1 MDNQDFVMPS
11 KELVAEKYQIVMDR
25 IHSVHIKAFPG
36 HPEPLFLISNT
47 YPGVWLEHAY
57 DAICWARLEPS
68 MSYVARAQVRLF
80 LDNQKEDGQFPC
92 FVLDESNP
100 NTVKYGS
107 PVGYGQIQEC
117 VSFTQLCLEAFEVTK
132 DKELLKEAYEKC
144 VKWDHWQVKNRMT
157 LNSGLIELFCEH
169 DTGHDN
175 SRRLSDVPK
184 GCPGGD
190 AKVLSGGDFMPLRA
204 PDMNAV
210 FYGSRIAL
218 SKMAELLGKAEEAT
232 HWRQLAKEVKDALF
246 RICYD
251 EEDDFFYDVDRF
263 GKKRKYR
270 SIMIANLFQE
280 HVLDQEAA
288 DRIYEKH
295 MKNPEEFWTPYPFPS
310 MAISDPASVQDRDG
324 NSWGFYSQGLTSLRA
339 LRWMDYYGKGED
351 LEYLM
356 KRWVSALVRS
366 EDIQFSQ
373 ELHPVTGK
381 LSKSSQ
387 WYSSCMLF
395 FVSAVRRLGLLEGRG
410 ME

>member
-1 MDNQDFVMPS
+1 MNQQSFVLPPKTLIM
-11 KELVAEKYQIVMDR
+11 EKYQTVMDR
-25 IHSVHIKAFPG
+25 IHSIHIKAFPG
-36 HPEPLFLISNT
+36 YPEPLFLISNA

-57 DAICWARLEPS
+57 DAICWAQLEPS
-68 MSYVARAQVRLF
+68 MAYVARAQIRLF
-80 LDNQKEDGQFPC
+80 LDNQKDDGQFPC
-92 FVLDESNP
+92 YVLDESNP
-100 NTVKYGS
+100 NTVNYGNR
-107 PVGYGQIQEC
+107 VGYGQIQEC
-117 VSFTQLCLEAFEVTK
+117 VSFTQLCLETFQLTK
-132 DKELLKEAYEKC
+132 DRELLKDAYEKC
-144 VKWDHWQVKNRMT
+144 VKWDRWLVSNRMT

-175 SRRLSDVPK
+175 SRRLADVPK
-184 GCPGGD
+184 GCPKGNAKILGGG
-190 AKVLSGGDFMPLRA
+190 KFMPLRA

-210 FYGSRIAL
+210 FYRSRVAL
-218 SKMAELLGKAEEAT
+218 SEMAELLGKTDEAKQWL
-232 HWRQLAKEVKDALF
+232 HLAQEVKDALL

-263 GKKRKYR
+263 GNKRKYR

-280 HVLDQEAA
+280 RVLDQEMA

-324 NSWGFYSQGLTSLRA
+324 NSWGFYSQGLTALRA

-356 KRWVSALVRS
+356 KRWISALVQS
-366 EDIQFSQ
+366 EDMQFSQ
-373 ELHPVTGK
+373 ELHPITGK

-395 FVSAVRRLGLLEGRG
+395 FICAVRRLGLAEGN
-410 ME
+410 